1 MLAEALR
8 DAVANLPRSA
18 EGSDSQRVR
27 CVFRVFSSHTTWHFQ
42 SFNMLQI
49 YDFTYAWCTAL
60 FPLNNQ
66 LSFPR
71 TCLLCSHSISTSL
84 PCVDMSHIVPCK
96 KLICWSGV
104 YLLCIS
110 YFEKTPISL
119 EEVSTHMLRWSNGFP
134 SNFALRCHRF
144 PVPVRSLL
152 LAAGLGM
159 GCHSDWSSE
168 GCEGL
173 QRALFGGADYA
184 PLRIRALSE
193 ATCDGLQVML
203 RSRRSTS
210 LISIFE
216 VIWKPTHS
224 LSGSCIEA
232 MQEDLDLSMT
242 KCPLEFQICIYS
254 YMFYNIH
261 LISRCFFSCR
271 HYSFSQC
278 AARQFEYVLTRQ
290 GIQEFTALLWLIGSD
305 VCLNQLNP
313 R

>member
-1 MLAEALR
+1 MILHMHGVRRCFPWTISCPFPARVCCVPILF
-8 DAVANLPRSA
+8 PRLC
-18 EGSDSQRVR
+18 RVWICLILFHAR
-27 CVFRVFSSHTTWHFQ
+27 NWFVGVVCICCASHT
-42 SFNMLQI
+42 LRK
-49 YDFTYAWCTAL
+49 
-60 FPLNNQ
+60 
-66 LSFPR
+66 PR
-71 TCLLCSHSISTSL
+71 YRW
-84 PCVDMSHIVPCK
+84 K
-96 KLICWSGV
+96 KFL
-104 YLLCIS
+104 
-110 YFEKTPISL
+110 
-119 EEVSTHMLRWSNGFP
+119 HMLRWSNGFP

-203 RSRRSTS
+203 LSRRSTS